1 MDEKMLLEAIG
12 KMMDAKLKES
22 SQTLKK
28 EIVNEVN
35 VLLESGVEKQI
46 KIIAE
51 GHKDILDRL
60 PEAEEQAQLKSRVR
74 VLERIVVDLRTE
86 LDELKKAQ

>member
-12 KMMDAKLKES
+12 KMMDEKLKES

-35 VLLESGVEKQI
+35 VLLEAGVEKQI

-74 VLERIVVDLRTE
+74 VLERVVIDLRNE
-86 LDELKKAQ
+86 LEALKKAQ